1 MCLARAWDWR
11 LAGAFALRTVA
22 LARASWI
29 GRQRGSVSLEKTCA
43 TPNGMNDVAFW
54 KLDTLSDRQLLDGLG
69 AVLGS
74 GRRLTAELVAHLGE
88 VEDRRL
94 HLEAAC
100 SSMFSYCVN
109 RLGLSEDEACRRIEV
124 ARLAR
129 RHPAMFPLLAS
140 GQLSLSVAALL
151 KPHLSAENRPL
162 DLGWTRSTGSI
173 RSTYWLRCRVSRCS
187 RRARCSPRVSLV
199 RMCRPVYASCPNGAR
214 RSHSSGPSA
223 ALASPLPVQLRW
235 VLQRLRRPRR

>member
-1 MCLARAWDWR
+1 
-11 LAGAFALRTVA
+11 
-22 LARASWI
+22 
-29 GRQRGSVSLEKTCA
+29 
-43 TPNGMNDVAFW
+43 MNDVAFW

-129 RHPAMFPLLAS
+129 RCPAMFPLLAS

-151 KPHLSAENRPL
+151 KPHLSAENPL
-162 DLGWTRSTGSI
+162 DRLDP
-173 RSTYWLRCRVSRCS
+173 L
-187 RRARCSPRVSLV
+187 
-199 RMCRPVYASCPNGAR
+199 NGLDR
-214 RSHSSGPSA
+214 RSA
-223 ALASPLPVQLRW
+223 
-235 VLQRLRRPRR
+235 RPTGCGVG

>member
-1 MCLARAWDWR
+1 MTGFGAGQRDVVAVSADAPRAGLASA
-11 LAGAFALRTVA
+11 LGGAFALRT
-22 LARASWI
+22 ASLVLVCGI
-29 GRQRGSVSLEKTCA
+29 RFQRGSASLEITCA
-43 TPNGMNDVAFW
+43 TPNSMNDVAFW
-54 KLDTLSDRQLLDGLG
+54 KLDTLSNRQLLDGLG

-129 RHPAMFPLLAS
+129 R
-140 GQLSLSVAALL
+140 
-151 KPHLSAENRPL
+151 
-162 DLGWTRSTGSI
+162 
-173 RSTYWLRCRVSRCS
+173 
-187 RRARCSPRVSLV
+187 
-199 RMCRPVYASCPNGAR
+199 
-214 RSHSSGPSA
+214 
-223 ALASPLPVQLRW
+223 
-235 VLQRLRRPRR
+235 